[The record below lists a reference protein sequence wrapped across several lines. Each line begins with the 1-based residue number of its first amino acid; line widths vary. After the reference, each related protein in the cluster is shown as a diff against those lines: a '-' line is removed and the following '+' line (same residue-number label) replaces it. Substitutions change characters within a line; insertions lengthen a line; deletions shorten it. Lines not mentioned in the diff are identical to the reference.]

1 MVQIDWGAVLTSVLK
16 YLLPILVVA
25 LITWVSALAT
35 REWQYFKSRYPK
47 WASVLE
53 DIAPIAVGAAEQLRL
68 SGKLPTA
75 QAALDYATQTV
86 QLYLNAH
93 GLKDLDVK
101 LIVAAIEDAVLKLPP
116 TTPQLPTSKPPVG

>member
-1 MVQIDWGAVLTSVLK
+1 MVHIDWGAVLTPVLQ
-16 YLLPILVVA
+16 YLLPILAVA
-25 LITWVSALAT
+25 LITWLSAKAAQ
-35 REWQYFKSRYPK
+35 EWSWFKSKYPM

-53 DIAPIAVGAAEQLRL
+53 EIAPIAVGAAEQLRL

-75 QAALDYATQTV
+75 QAALDYATQAV

-101 LIVAAIEDAVLKLPP
+101 LIVTAIENAVLKLPP
-116 TTPQLPTSKPPVG
+116 TTPQLAPKPPVG